1 MFRRAHTQRVKCN
14 LRLLCFGGLASLV
27 IATLAFTVTQ
37 IAGARFDDRP
47 LPQAQTDFIRQIPLT
62 ANDVVY
68 SPLTKLLYASVPSS
82 VGSGGNSITTIDPT
96 SGAITS
102 SVFIGSEPNKLALSD
117 DGNTLYASLEGAF
130 SIRRFDVSSQ
140 IPGLQFPVG
149 RDSFFGVYQVADL
162 AVAPGNPNL
171 VAVARS
177 YPGTSPPEAGVAVFD
192 NGVPR
197 SNAGPGHI
205 SGSDYLAFSASAA
218 KLYGSGFYSGLT
230 TLKIDA
236 NGVSITGS
244 SSLASGSRV
253 KFDNGVIYAGNGQ
266 EIDPDTSNGTLKG
279 TFSGITNS
287 GGPIA
292 FVPDSS
298 VGRAYYLVSD
308 QFSGSTRTLKVFDIN
323 TFLQLGTLTIS
334 GVVGDVTNIIRWGS
348 NGLAFRTTGK
358 QLFIIQTSLI
368 PSGDPIPT
376 PTPTPSATP
385 TATPSPQYIPSFVRR
400 IDLQANDLVYNQSNQ
415 RIYASVPSSQGSNGN
430 SITTINPPTGA
441 VGSSIFVGSEPDKL
455 ALSDD
460 GQSLYVNL
468 DGAAAIRR
476 FDVPT
481 QTPGLQ
487 FPHGVSQQPAD
498 LKVMPGNPQTVAVSL
513 GINNLNNGVAI
524 FDNGVKRSSTG
535 GGNYYAVGPIEFNGS
550 STIYGYDSFSSGFEL
565 VKFSVSASGVTP
577 VSITNNLLQGY
588 VNGLKFSNGLL
599 YSVTGRV
606 VDPEAQKAVGTFQL
620 TGFNTALAVDGN
632 LGKVFFVSNPGSSI
646 VLSAYD
652 INTFLPLGAVTLPT
666 NSGTPTSLVRWGSN
680 GLAFRVTSSGSS
692 NPSAVYL
699 VQSALVSSSAPV
711 PTGIQLG
718 ASAYNAFEGIGSVT
732 IAVTRTGDVSA
743 PTSVDYAT
751 SDGTATAG
759 SDYTAT
765 SGTLTFAAGELSKT
779 ISIPIIDDNLYEG
792 TAETFNLTI
801 SNPTGG
807 AILSSP
813 SVATITI
820 NDNDS
825 KPTVFMANTGRVT
838 EGNSGTKTFSFPVNL
853 SNPSVQTL
861 TVDYTTADGT
871 ATAGS
876 DYVAT
881 SGTLT
886 FPPGTTTTSINV
898 TINGDSVLEPDET
911 FFIRLSNAT
920 NASFISV
927 SQATITIANDDSSV
941 QLSSASYSGSEA
953 SISINV
959 TVTRLGDLSSP
970 ATVDFATSDNAGA
983 NNCNIAN
990 GNASSRCDYISTL
1003 GTVSFVPGQSFKT
1016 IPILVIDDSYAEGNE
1031 SFSITLSNPSGSPL
1045 GAPASGTVTIT
1056 DNDSVNGANPI
1067 DAAGFFV
1074 REHYYDFL
1082 NRQPD
1087 ASGLAFWTNEITSCG
1102 TDQSCIT
1109 SKRINVS
1116 AAYFLSTEF
1125 QQTGYLVERLY
1136 KAAYGDGSGISTF
1149 GAGHQLAVPI
1159 VRFNEFLPDTQQIGQ
1174 GVVVG
1179 QTGWETVLENNKQA
1193 FSSQFVQRPRFTTA
1207 FPTSMTPAQFVD
1219 RLNTN
1224 AGNVLS
1230 ANDRATA
1237 IALFGGALD
1246 TNNLTARAQ
1255 ALRQVAENQNFY
1267 NAEFNRAFVLM
1278 QYFGYLR
1285 RNPNEPQDS
1294 DYTGYDFW
1302 LAKLN
1307 QFNGNFVA
1315 AEMVKAFITS
1325 AEYRQRFGP

>member
-1 MFRRAHTQRVKCN
+1 M
-14 LRLLCFGGLASLV
+14 
-27 IATLAFTVTQ
+27 
-37 IAGARFDDRP
+37 
-47 LPQAQTDFIRQIPLT
+47 
-62 ANDVVY
+62 
-68 SPLTKLLYASVPSS
+68 
-82 VGSGGNSITTIDPT
+82 
-96 SGAITS
+96 
-102 SVFIGSEPNKLALSD
+102 
-117 DGNTLYASLEGAF
+117 
-130 SIRRFDVSSQ
+130 
-140 IPGLQFPVG
+140 
-149 RDSFFGVYQVADL
+149 
-162 AVAPGNPNL
+162 
-171 VAVARS
+171 
-177 YPGTSPPEAGVAVFD
+177 
-192 NGVPR
+192 
-197 SNAGPGHI
+197 
-205 SGSDYLAFSASAA
+205 
-218 KLYGSGFYSGLT
+218 
-230 TLKIDA
+230 
-236 NGVSITGS
+236 
-244 SSLASGSRV
+244 
-253 KFDNGVIYAGNGQ
+253 
-266 EIDPDTSNGTLKG
+266 
-279 TFSGITNS
+279 
-287 GGPIA
+287 
-292 FVPDSS
+292 
-298 VGRAYYLVSD
+298 
-308 QFSGSTRTLKVFDIN
+308 
-323 TFLQLGTLTIS
+323 
-334 GVVGDVTNIIRWGS
+334 
-348 NGLAFRTTGK
+348 
-358 QLFIIQTSLI
+358 
-368 PSGDPIPT
+368 
-376 PTPTPSATP
+376 
-385 TATPSPQYIPSFVRR
+385 
-400 IDLQANDLVYNQSNQ
+400 
-415 RIYASVPSSQGSNGN
+415 
-430 SITTINPPTGA
+430 
-441 VGSSIFVGSEPDKL
+441 
-455 ALSDD
+455 
-460 GQSLYVNL
+460 
-468 DGAAAIRR
+468 
-476 FDVPT
+476 
-481 QTPGLQ
+481 
-487 FPHGVSQQPAD
+487 
-498 LKVMPGNPQTVAVSL
+498 
-513 GINNLNNGVAI
+513 
-524 FDNGVKRSSTG
+524 
-535 GGNYYAVGPIEFNGS
+535 
-550 STIYGYDSFSSGFEL
+550 
-565 VKFSVSASGVTP
+565 
-577 VSITNNLLQGY
+577 
-588 VNGLKFSNGLL
+588 
-599 YSVTGRV
+599 
-606 VDPEAQKAVGTFQL
+606 
-620 TGFNTALAVDGN
+620 
-632 LGKVFFVSNPGSSI
+632 
-646 VLSAYD
+646 
-652 INTFLPLGAVTLPT
+652 
-666 NSGTPTSLVRWGSN
+666 
-680 GLAFRVTSSGSS
+680 
-692 NPSAVYL
+692 
-699 VQSALVSSSAPV
+699 
-711 PTGIQLG
+711 
-718 ASAYNAFEGIGSVT
+718 
-732 IAVTRTGDVSA
+732 
-743 PTSVDYAT
+743 
-751 SDGTATAG
+751 
-759 SDYTAT
+759 
-765 SGTLTFAAGELSKT
+765 
-779 ISIPIIDDNLYEG
+779 
-792 TAETFNLTI
+792 
-801 SNPTGG
+801 
-807 AILSSP
+807 
-813 SVATITI
+813 
-820 NDNDS
+820 
-825 KPTVFMANTGRVT
+825 
-838 EGNSGTKTFSFPVNL
+838 
-853 SNPSVQTL
+853 
-861 TVDYTTADGT
+861 
-871 ATAGS
+871 
-876 DYVAT
+876 
-881 SGTLT
+881 
-886 FPPGTTTTSINV
+886 NV

-1255 ALRQVAENQNFY
+1255 ALRQVAENQTFY

-1285 RNPNEPQDS
+1285 RNPNDPQDS